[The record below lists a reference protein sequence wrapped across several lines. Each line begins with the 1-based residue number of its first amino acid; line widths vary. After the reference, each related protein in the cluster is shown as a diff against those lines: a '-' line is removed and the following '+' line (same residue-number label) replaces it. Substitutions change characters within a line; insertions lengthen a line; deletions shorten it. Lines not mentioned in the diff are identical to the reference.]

1 MLVTTR
7 VLLKKATFS
16 TCSAFFIKKLGPI
29 LSLSLSLRMSFF
41 SPNSTGGNADDRQ
54 QQQRKEKEEEEP
66 DNALLSS
73 PSSSLR
79 QRKKKHNLR
88 VKFNSDE
95 ANSDDDDD
103 DDARGDV
110 HPSTRSEENDRNIN
124 NTNNNDKD
132 AFVLL
137 LSVSI
142 TALVAACYFL
152 EKYAYLLRPLVFACG
167 IALCLQPIVDFC
179 ADKAYQAKI
188 LRKWRLK
195 RRVVVPQ
202 SSESL
207 IEEGEEDEEDE
218 EDDARPRRRRSA
230 EEEEHLEYER
240 ERSRAGC
247 VLVVPRPIAIFIAI
261 FFVVVFLCT
270 FLFAL
275 YLGQM
280 WIVSHLHDNDWD
292 ERFKD
297 RIQIVANF
305 LDDCAKKIFKEDHVA
320 VDAWQ
325 TMVDEVESWLK
336 NEDFWT
342 QVGTTVFRYFG
353 DVCLCGVYSMFLLV
367 PERQPLRFKKPVV
380 KRTVVAVR
388 KFMNIMIVLA
398 LFRAALVSCVLYFC
412 GVPLILAASLAIASF
427 WLYFIPTVGS
437 LISFALPV
445 PIALLLP
452 DLTSSAR
459 WCACIFPSFASAIV
473 GDFVGP
479 VAYRKGLDLS
489 EVTVLLC
496 LVFWY
501 SVWGAAGAVL
511 AVPLTCA
518 IKIALEEMPHAGA
531 KMVARMMAPRLK
543 RRRPSASVRAVLA
556 NESSLSFRTRGGRDE
571 RPMSTE
577 ANPNEEDDDGD
588 DDDEAYERGNPRT
601 PYTVRAARWT
611 WRKVNPT
618 KPSSSGYR
626 RLEED
631 GNE

>member
-1 MLVTTR
+1 MSMSN
-7 VLLKKATFS
+7 AFA
-16 TCSAFFIKKLGPI
+16 SAA
-29 LSLSLSLRMSFF
+29 
-41 SPNSTGGNADDRQ
+41 ADDSDDDAT
-54 QQQRKEKEEEEP
+54 KSLP
-66 DNALLSS
+66 SNASS
-73 PSSSLR
+73 LLR
-79 QRKKKHNLR
+79 QRGRQREQQMNDPAKTLR
-88 VKFNSDE
+88 KNVKFNSFTTATDGE
-95 ANSDDDDD
+95 D
-103 DDARGDV
+103 GDL
-110 HPSTRSEENDRNIN
+110 PPTTTTTTATENN
-124 NTNNNDKD
+124 NTNNNNNKKEDKD

-195 RRVVVPQ
+195 RRVVVQ
-202 SSESL
+202 NSERFMDDDEEEEE
-207 IEEGEEDEEDE
+207 EEGGDD
-218 EDDARPRRRRSA
+218 DDADGRRRGGSRRRISA

-247 VLVVPRPIAIFIAI
+247 VLVFPRPMAIFIAI

-275 YLGQM
+275 YLGQT

-305 LDDCAKKIFKEDHVA
+305 VDDCARKIFKEDHVA

-336 NEDFWT
+336 DEDFWT

-412 GVPLILAASLAIASF
+412 GVPLILAASLAILSF

-452 DLTSSAR
+452 ELTSSAR

-543 RRRPSASVRAVLA
+543 RRRPNASERAALA
-556 NESSLSFRTRGGRDE
+556 SESSLSFRTSGGRDE
-571 RPMSTE
+571 RPMNTTE
-577 ANPNEEDDDGD
+577 INANEEEEEDDDD
-588 DDDEAYERGNPRT
+588 AYERGDPRT

-611 WRKVNPT
+611 WRKVNPA
-618 KPSSSGYR
+618 KPSSSPGGYT
-626 RLEED
+626 RLED
-631 GNE
+631 DANES

>member
-1 MLVTTR
+1 MLVITR
-7 VLLKKATFS
+7 VLLEKGNFPLS
-16 TCSAFFIKKLGPI
+16 FFIKNSNP
-29 LSLSLSLRMSFF
+29 LSFSRRMSFF
-41 SPNSTGGNADDRQ
+41 SPNSTGGNAADRH
-54 QQQRKEKEEEEP
+54 QQQRREKEEEEP

-95 ANSDDDDD
+95 ANSDDDDDDDDD

-207 IEEGEEDEEDE
+207 IEEGEEDEMDE
-218 EDDARPRRRRSA
+218 EDEARTRRRRSA

-275 YLGQM
+275 YLGQT

-325 TMVDEVESWLK
+325 TRVDEVESWLK

-543 RRRPSASVRAVLA
+543 RRRPSASVRAALA

-577 ANPNEEDDDGD
+577 ANPNEEDADGD

>member
-1 MLVTTR
+1 
-7 VLLKKATFS
+7 
-16 TCSAFFIKKLGPI
+16 
-29 LSLSLSLRMSFF
+29 MSFF
-41 SPNSTGGNADDRQ
+41 SPNSTGVNADDRQ
-54 QQQRKEKEEEEP
+54 QHQHQQQQRRENEEEEP

-88 VKFNSDE
+88 VKFNSDA

-103 DDARGDV
+103 DDDARVGD
-110 HPSTRSEENDRNIN
+110 HPSTKSDENDRNN
-124 NTNNNDKD
+124 SNTSNNDKD

-207 IEEGEEDEEDE
+207 FDEGEEEEDE
-218 EDDARPRRRRSA
+218 AEDDARPRRRSA

-275 YLGQM
+275 YLGQT

-543 RRRPSASVRAVLA
+543 RRRPSASIRAVVA

-577 ANPNEEDDDGD
+577 ANPNEEEEEDDGD

>member
-218 EDDARPRRRRSA
+218 EDDS
-230 EEEEHLEYER
+230 
-240 ERSRAGC
+240 
-247 VLVVPRPIAIFIAI
+247 
-261 FFVVVFLCT
+261 
-270 FLFAL
+270 
-275 YLGQM
+275 
-280 WIVSHLHDNDWD
+280 
-292 ERFKD
+292 
-297 RIQIVANF
+297 
-305 LDDCAKKIFKEDHVA
+305 
-320 VDAWQ
+320 
-325 TMVDEVESWLK
+325 
-336 NEDFWT
+336 
-342 QVGTTVFRYFG
+342 
-353 DVCLCGVYSMFLLV
+353 
-367 PERQPLRFKKPVV
+367 
-380 KRTVVAVR
+380 
-388 KFMNIMIVLA
+388 
-398 LFRAALVSCVLYFC
+398 
-412 GVPLILAASLAIASF
+412 
-427 WLYFIPTVGS
+427 
-437 LISFALPV
+437 
-445 PIALLLP
+445 
-452 DLTSSAR
+452 
-459 WCACIFPSFASAIV
+459 
-473 GDFVGP
+473 
-479 VAYRKGLDLS
+479 
-489 EVTVLLC
+489 
-496 LVFWY
+496 
-501 SVWGAAGAVL
+501 
-511 AVPLTCA
+511 
-518 IKIALEEMPHAGA
+518 
-531 KMVARMMAPRLK
+531 
-543 RRRPSASVRAVLA
+543 
-556 NESSLSFRTRGGRDE
+556 
-571 RPMSTE
+571 
-577 ANPNEEDDDGD
+577 EED
-588 DDDEAYERGNPRT
+588 
-601 PYTVRAARWT
+601 
-611 WRKVNPT
+611 
-618 KPSSSGYR
+618 
-626 RLEED
+626 
-631 GNE
+631 

>member
-1 MLVTTR
+1 MSNAFASAAFDDSDDD
-7 VLLKKATFS
+7 AT
-16 TCSAFFIKKLGPI
+16 K
-29 LSLSLSLRMSFF
+29 SLPSNASSL
-41 SPNSTGGNADDRQ
+41 
-54 QQQRKEKEEEEP
+54 
-66 DNALLSS
+66 
-73 PSSSLR
+73 LR
-79 QRKKKHNLR
+79 QRGRQREQQMNDPAKTLR
-88 VKFNSDE
+88 KNVKFNSFTTATDRE
-95 ANSDDDDD
+95 D
-103 DDARGDV
+103 GDL
-110 HPSTRSEENDRNIN
+110 PPTTTTTTATENN
-124 NTNNNDKD
+124 NTNNNNNKKEDKD

-195 RRVVVPQ
+195 RRVVVQ
-202 SSESL
+202 NSESFMDDDEEEEEE
-207 IEEGEEDEEDE
+207 EEGGDD
-218 EDDARPRRRRSA
+218 DDADGRRRRGGSRRRISA

-247 VLVVPRPIAIFIAI
+247 VLVFPRPMAIFIAI

-275 YLGQM
+275 YLGQT

-305 LDDCAKKIFKEDHVA
+305 VDDCARKIFKEDHVA

-336 NEDFWT
+336 DEDFWT

-412 GVPLILAASLAIASF
+412 GVPLILAASLAILSF

-543 RRRPSASVRAVLA
+543 RRRPNASERAALA
-556 NESSLSFRTRGGRDE
+556 SESSLSFRTSGGRDE
-571 RPMSTE
+571 RPMNTTE
-577 ANPNEEDDDGD
+577 INANEEEEDDDD
-588 DDDEAYERGNPRT
+588 AYERGDPRT

-611 WRKVNPT
+611 WRKVNPA
-618 KPSSSGYR
+618 KPSSSPGGYT
-626 RLEED
+626 RLED
-631 GNE
+631 DANES

>member
-207 IEEGEEDEEDE
+207 IEEGEEEEEDE
-218 EDDARPRRRRSA
+218 EDDARTRRRTA

-275 YLGQM
+275 YLGQT

-577 ANPNEEDDDGD
+577 ANPNEEDADGD

>member
-1 MLVTTR
+1 MSNAFASAAFDDSDDD
-7 VLLKKATFS
+7 AT
-16 TCSAFFIKKLGPI
+16 K
-29 LSLSLSLRMSFF
+29 SLPSNASSL
-41 SPNSTGGNADDRQ
+41 
-54 QQQRKEKEEEEP
+54 
-66 DNALLSS
+66 
-73 PSSSLR
+73 LR
-79 QRKKKHNLR
+79 QRGRQREQQMNDPAKTLR
-88 VKFNSDE
+88 KNVKFNSFTTATDRE
-95 ANSDDDDD
+95 D
-103 DDARGDV
+103 GDL
-110 HPSTRSEENDRNIN
+110 PPTTTTTTATENN
-124 NTNNNDKD
+124 NTNNNNNKKEDKD

-195 RRVVVPQ
+195 RRVVVQ
-202 SSESL
+202 NSESFMDDDEEEEEE
-207 IEEGEEDEEDE
+207 EEGGDD
-218 EDDARPRRRRSA
+218 DDADGRRRRGGSRRRISA

-247 VLVVPRPIAIFIAI
+247 VLVFPRPMAIFIAI

-275 YLGQM
+275 YLGQT

-305 LDDCAKKIFKEDHVA
+305 VDDCARKIFKEDHVA

-336 NEDFWT
+336 DEDFWT

-412 GVPLILAASLAIASF
+412 GVPLILAASLAILSF

-543 RRRPSASVRAVLA
+543 RRRPNASERAALA
-556 NESSLSFRTRGGRDE
+556 SESSLSFRTSGGRDE
-571 RPMSTE
+571 RPTNTTE
-577 ANPNEEDDDGD
+577 INANEEEEEEDDD
-588 DDDEAYERGNPRT
+588 AYERGDPRT

-611 WRKVNPT
+611 WRKVNPA
-618 KPSSSGYR
+618 KPSSSPGGYT
-626 RLEED
+626 RLED
-631 GNE
+631 DANES

>member
-1 MLVTTR
+1 MSN
-7 VLLKKATFS
+7 AFA
-16 TCSAFFIKKLGPI
+16 SAA
-29 LSLSLSLRMSFF
+29 
-41 SPNSTGGNADDRQ
+41 ADDSDDDATKSLPSNSSSLLRQRGRQ
-54 QQQRKEKEEEEP
+54 QQQMNDAKTLRK
-66 DNALLSS
+66 N
-73 PSSSLR
+73 
-79 QRKKKHNLR
+79 
-88 VKFNSDE
+88 VKFNSFTTATDRE
-95 ANSDDDDD
+95 D
-103 DDARGDV
+103 GDL
-110 HPSTRSEENDRNIN
+110 PPTTTTTATENN
-124 NTNNNDKD
+124 NTNNNNNKKEDKD

-195 RRVVVPQ
+195 RRVVVQ
-202 SSESL
+202 NSERFMDDDEEEEE
-207 IEEGEEDEEDE
+207 EEGGDD
-218 EDDARPRRRRSA
+218 DDADGRRRRGGSRRRISA

-247 VLVVPRPIAIFIAI
+247 VLVFPRPMAIFIAI

-275 YLGQM
+275 YLGQT

-305 LDDCAKKIFKEDHVA
+305 VDDCARKIFKEDHVA

-336 NEDFWT
+336 DEDFWT

-412 GVPLILAASLAIASF
+412 GVPLILAASLAILSF

-459 WCACIFPSFASAIV
+459 WCAFIFPSFASAIV

-543 RRRPSASVRAVLA
+543 RRRPNASERAALA
-556 NESSLSFRTRGGRDE
+556 SESSLSFRTSGGRDE
-571 RPMSTE
+571 RPMNTTE
-577 ANPNEEDDDGD
+577 INANEEEEDDDD
-588 DDDEAYERGNPRT
+588 DAYERGDPRT

-611 WRKVNPT
+611 WRKVNPA
-618 KPSSSGYR
+618 KPSSSPGGYT
-626 RLEED
+626 RLED
-631 GNE
+631 DANES

>member
-1 MLVTTR
+1 MSNAFASAAFDDSDDD
-7 VLLKKATFS
+7 AT
-16 TCSAFFIKKLGPI
+16 K
-29 LSLSLSLRMSFF
+29 SLPSNASSL
-41 SPNSTGGNADDRQ
+41 
-54 QQQRKEKEEEEP
+54 
-66 DNALLSS
+66 
-73 PSSSLR
+73 LR
-79 QRKKKHNLR
+79 QRGRQREQQMNDPAKTLR
-88 VKFNSDE
+88 KNVKFNSFTTATDRE
-95 ANSDDDDD
+95 D
-103 DDARGDV
+103 GDL
-110 HPSTRSEENDRNIN
+110 PPTTTTTTATENN
-124 NTNNNDKD
+124 NTNNNNNKKEDKD

-195 RRVVVPQ
+195 RRVVVQ
-202 SSESL
+202 NSESFMDDEEEEE
-207 IEEGEEDEEDE
+207 EEGD
-218 EDDARPRRRRSA
+218 DDADGRQWRSGSRRRISA

-247 VLVVPRPIAIFIAI
+247 VLVFPRPMAIFIAI

-275 YLGQM
+275 YLGQT

-305 LDDCAKKIFKEDHVA
+305 VDDCARKIFKEDHVA

-336 NEDFWT
+336 DEDFWT

-412 GVPLILAASLAIASF
+412 GVPLILAASLAILSF

-543 RRRPSASVRAVLA
+543 RRRPNASERAALA
-556 NESSLSFRTRGGRDE
+556 SESSLSFRTSGGRDE
-571 RPMSTE
+571 RPMNTTE
-577 ANPNEEDDDGD
+577 INANEEEDDDD
-588 DDDEAYERGNPRT
+588 DAYERGDPRT

-611 WRKVNPT
+611 WRKVNPA
-618 KPSSSGYR
+618 KPSSSPGGYT
-626 RLEED
+626 RLED
-631 GNE
+631 DANES

>member
-1 MLVTTR
+1 MSISDPSPALNRGATTTD
-7 VLLKKATFS
+7 A
-16 TCSAFFIKKLGPI
+16 
-29 LSLSLSLRMSFF
+29 
-41 SPNSTGGNADDRQ
+41 
-54 QQQRKEKEEEEP
+54 
-66 DNALLSS
+66 
-73 PSSSLR
+73 LR
-79 QRKKKHNLR
+79 QRNTKPKVKFESGTDDENLQLAQEQEEQRYRQTSNDPRNEENEETEKKK
-88 VKFNSDE
+88 KKE
-95 ANSDDDDD
+95 
-103 DDARGDV
+103 
-110 HPSTRSEENDRNIN
+110 SE
-124 NTNNNDKD
+124 DKD

-142 TALVAACYFL
+142 TALVTSCYFL

-179 ADKAYQAKI
+179 SDKAYQAKI

-195 RRVVVPQ
+195 RRAQ
-202 SSESL
+202 ETIGSSQGMRL
-207 IEEGEEDEEDE
+207 TEDED
-218 EDDARPRRRRSA
+218 EDDEDSSSSRPLRRST

-247 VLVVPRPIAIFIAI
+247 VLVVPRPMAIFIAI

-275 YLGQM
+275 YLGQT

-292 ERFKD
+292 ERFKE

-305 LDDCAKKIFKEDHVA
+305 LDNCAKKIFKEDHVA

-325 TMVDEVESWLK
+325 TIVDRVELWLK
-336 NEDFWT
+336 DEDFWT

-353 DVCLCGVYSMFLLV
+353 DVCLCSVYSMFLLV

-398 LFRAALVSCVLYFC
+398 LFRAGLVSCVLYFC

-437 LISFALPV
+437 LISFALPI

-452 DLTSSAR
+452 DLTSGAR

-479 VAYRKGLDLS
+479 VVYRKGLDLS

-556 NESSLSFRTRGGRDE
+556 NESLPFSTSRGRDE
-571 RPMSTE
+571 RPT
-577 ANPNEEDDDGD
+577 DGIATR
-588 DDDEAYERGNPRT
+588 DDDEDAYESSISRT

-618 KPSSSGYR
+618 KLSSGEATDYR
-626 RLEED
+626 RLNDDANVSSSDED
-631 GNE
+631 GENGGNV

>member
-1 MLVTTR
+1 M
-7 VLLKKATFS
+7 
-16 TCSAFFIKKLGPI
+16 
-29 LSLSLSLRMSFF
+29 
-41 SPNSTGGNADDRQ
+41 
-54 QQQRKEKEEEEP
+54 
-66 DNALLSS
+66 
-73 PSSSLR
+73 
-79 QRKKKHNLR
+79 
-88 VKFNSDE
+88 
-95 ANSDDDDD
+95 
-103 DDARGDV
+103 
-110 HPSTRSEENDRNIN
+110 
-124 NTNNNDKD
+124 
-132 AFVLL
+132 
-137 LSVSI
+137 
-142 TALVAACYFL
+142 
-152 EKYAYLLRPLVFACG
+152 FACG

-195 RRVVVPQ
+195 RRVVVQ
-202 SSESL
+202 NSERFMDDDEEEEE
-207 IEEGEEDEEDE
+207 EEGGDD
-218 EDDARPRRRRSA
+218 DDADGRRRRGGSRRRISA

-247 VLVVPRPIAIFIAI
+247 VLVFPRPMAIFIAI

-275 YLGQM
+275 YLGQT

-305 LDDCAKKIFKEDHVA
+305 VDDCARKIFKEDHVA

-336 NEDFWT
+336 DEDFWT

-412 GVPLILAASLAIASF
+412 GVPLILAASLAILSF

-543 RRRPSASVRAVLA
+543 RRRPNASERAALA
-556 NESSLSFRTRGGRDE
+556 SESSLSFRTSGGRDE
-571 RPMSTE
+571 RPMNTTE
-577 ANPNEEDDDGD
+577 INANEEEEDDDD
-588 DDDEAYERGNPRT
+588 DAYERGDPRT

-611 WRKVNPT
+611 WRKVNPA
-618 KPSSSGYR
+618 KPSSSPGGYT
-626 RLEED
+626 RLED
-631 GNE
+631 DANES